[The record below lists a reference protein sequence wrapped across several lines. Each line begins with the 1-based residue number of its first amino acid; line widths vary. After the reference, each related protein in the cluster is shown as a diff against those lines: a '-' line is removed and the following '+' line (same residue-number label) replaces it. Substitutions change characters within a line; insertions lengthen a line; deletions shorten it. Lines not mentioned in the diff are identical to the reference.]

1 MTVSK
6 DGVMY
11 INPNKISYKILKWM
25 QEHEGTQTL
34 KKTTNHNIADKI
46 CALPDVT
53 NGVTSIE
60 QTLSKMIRN
69 KVIYRDKYP
78 RGICADFRI
87 NYWHKS
93 IPASILAKAPVEVKR
108 AMAKTIDDMKPG
120 QYMDNEGCVV
130 TPAYAEKNEDPFS
143 EDDDDTN
150 TEHIS
155 TISTWAKAEKV
166 VEPLIKPVEKTVE
179 EAIEEVKEEKV
190 KEADA
195 IKEVL
200 KTPVEAPAE
209 PAVSMQELY
218 AQKYCNDLAEDER
231 FKPYA
236 EYIKSGKFLQELSKY
251 GVTLFDKN
259 GEINDSQI
267 KTFLGCIVK
276 DLDKKEAKEA
286 PAEASPIQIT
296 KSKDG
301 KTMSITVNITLNL

>member
-46 CALPDVT
+46 CALPDVA

-60 QTLSKMIRN
+60 QAMSKMIRN

-78 RGICADFRI
+78 HGVCADFRI

-93 IPASILAKAPVEVKR
+93 IPADILANAPVEVKR

-130 TPAYAEKNEDPFS
+130 TPAYAEENEDPFS
-143 EDDDDTN
+143 EDVTVDETAPQVEE
-150 TEHIS
+150 TVEVQS
-155 TISTWAKAEKV
+155 T
-166 VEPLIKPVEKTVE
+166 EKTVE
-179 EAIEEVKEEKV
+179 EAIEEIKAEKV
-190 KEADA
+190 KEAEA

-200 KTPVEAPAE
+200 KTPVETP
-209 PAVSMQELY
+209 V
-218 AQKYCNDLAEDER
+218 
-231 FKPYA
+231 
-236 EYIKSGKFLQELSKY
+236 
-251 GVTLFDKN
+251 
-259 GEINDSQI
+259 
-267 KTFLGCIVK
+267 KTPV
-276 DLDKKEAKEA
+276 ETT
-286 PAEASPIQIT
+286 PIQIT

-301 KTMSITVNITLNL
+301 KTTHVTINLTINL

>member
-1 MTVSK
+1 MVVSK

-11 INPNKISYKILKWM
+11 INPDKISYKILKWM

-53 NGVTSIE
+53 NGLVSIE
-60 QTLSKMIRN
+60 QTMSKMIRN

-78 RGICADFRI
+78 HGVCADFRI

-93 IPASILAKAPVEVKR
+93 IPADILANAPVEVKR
-108 AMAKTIDDMKPG
+108 AMTKTIDDMRPG

-143 EDDDDTN
+143 EDVTVADT
-150 TEHIS
+150 
-155 TISTWAKAEKV
+155 APQ
-166 VEPLIKPVEKTVE
+166 VEEIVEIKPTDKTVE
-179 EAIEEVKEEKV
+179 EAIKEIKEEKV
-190 KEADA
+190 KEAEA

-200 KTPVEAPAE
+200 KTPVEAP
-209 PAVSMQELY
+209 
-218 AQKYCNDLAEDER
+218 
-231 FKPYA
+231 
-236 EYIKSGKFLQELSKY
+236 
-251 GVTLFDKN
+251 
-259 GEINDSQI
+259 
-267 KTFLGCIVK
+267 VK
-276 DLDKKEAKEA
+276 ATQA
-286 PAEASPIQIT
+286 TPIQIT